1 LSAAAAGGGDP
12 RGNARAALWFPGN
25 AREPLPALVV
35 LHSKAAS
42 PGVYCDSAMP
52 DISTLQFE
60 TVRAIAA
67 SLIVIAVVLLCVV
80 AASDRP

>member
-1 LSAAAAGGGDP
+1 
-12 RGNARAALWFPGN
+12 
-25 AREPLPALVV
+25 
-35 LHSKAAS
+35 
-42 PGVYCDSAMP
+42 MP

-67 SLIVIAVVLLCVV
+67 SLIVIAIVLLCVV